1 MRVLIDVEYGRE
13 LYFWDIDVAND
24 QELIDI
30 FEAHKPTSCLDE
42 VSVLPGKLT
51 LLPEEPTIPYDW
63 YVLWHEADDS
73 FISPFCENK
82 LIEKPKT
89 DIELLF
95 ETLNDA
101 MIRIEQLE
109 ESINKGES

>member
-30 FEAHKPTSCLDE
+30 FEEHKPTTCLDE

-51 LLPEEPTIPYDW
+51 LLPSEPTIPYD
-63 YVLWHEADDS
+63 YHAHWHEANDS
-73 FISPFCENK
+73 SITKVVGKVPHD
-82 LIEKPKT
+82 L
-89 DIELLF
+89 DILF
-95 ETLNDA
+95 ETLNNA
-101 MIRIEQLE
+101 MIRIAKLE
-109 ESINKGES
+109 KLINKGES

>member
-13 LYFWDIDVAND
+13 LYFWDIDVDNEQD
-24 QELIDI
+24 LIDI
-30 FEAHKPTSCLDE
+30 FEAYKPTTCLDE
-42 VSVLPGKLT
+42 VYELPGKLT
-51 LLPEEPTIPYDW
+51 LLPSEPTIPYD
-63 YVLWHEADDS
+63 YHAHWHEADDS
-73 FISPFCENK
+73 SITK
-82 LIEKPKT
+82 VVEKPKT

-95 ETLNDA
+95 ERLNDA

>member
-30 FEAHKPTSCLDE
+30 FEAHKPTTCLDE

-51 LLPEEPTIPYDW
+51 PLPSEPTIPYD
-63 YVLWHEADDS
+63 YHAHWHEADDS
-73 FISPFCENK
+73 SIIK
-82 LIEKPKT
+82 VVEKPKN

-95 ETLNDA
+95 ERLNDA

-109 ESINKGES
+109 EQLEELIKKGES